1 MAPRQHLGDYG
12 KDKPIYPRLASA
24 TQSKKS
30 ISFPAKLGPEDIERT
45 QLQHNEDFLFERRGQ
60 PVFVKFHDG
69 EEIRG
74 TVNRIRKFTFVID
87 TDSNGSV
94 MVYKVGVKYVSE
106 VK

>member
-1 MAPRQHLGDYG
+1 ME
-12 KDKPIYPRLASA
+12 KDKPIYQRPASV
-24 TQSKKS
+24 TPSRKS
-30 ISFPAKLGPEDIERT
+30 ISLSTKLSQEDIDRK
-45 QLQHNEDFLFERRGQ
+45 QLQHNEDYLFERRGQ
-60 PVFVKFHDG
+60 PVFVKFQDG

>member
-1 MAPRQHLGDYG
+1 MLQSNQ
-12 KDKPIYPRLASA
+12 PIYPRVKSA
-24 TQSKKS
+24 QPPQKPT
-30 ISFPAKLGPEDIERT
+30 PPVKLGLDDIERK

-87 TDSNGSV
+87 TDEHGSV
-94 MVYKVGVKYVSE
+94 MVYKVGVKYVRE
-106 VK
+106 AKG

>member
-1 MAPRQHLGDYG
+1 V
-12 KDKPIYPRLASA
+12 
-24 TQSKKS
+24 
-30 ISFPAKLGPEDIERT
+30 KLGLDDIERK

-87 TDSNGSV
+87 TDEHGSV
-94 MVYKVGVKYVSE
+94 MVYKVGVKYVRE
-106 VK
+106 AKG